1 MKDVKDTKNLKVKE
15 IAVTPEMYKE
25 NHIIGFYKKRFIF
38 FAISLSV
45 MLIGVIMAFVDGV
58 KLDIQ
63 FTGGAMLKYTYV
75 GDIDEDA
82 AGDFASTQLNRPVS
96 TQLVEDIASGEKKL
110 VFNIAG
116 NYGMNVADQ
125 DTFNSELKKAFP
137 DADLKLSESSM
148 VEPFFGKKFLR
159 NGIISIVLAGVLVLL
174 YVWIR
179 FKMMGG
185 LSAGITA
192 LVALL
197 HDCLIVFF
205 TCVIFKIPIGE
216 SFVAV
221 VLSIIG
227 YSINDT
233 IVIYDRIR
241 ENAKDYIGYPVEAI
255 TDLSITQSMMRS
267 INTNVAVMISV
278 SLVYILAFAN
288 SISSIQSFALPMA
301 VGSISG
307 CYSTI
312 CIAGPLWV
320 MWKKRKSNTILFEE
334 PKKKINTYKPTSF

>member
-1 MKDVKDTKNLKVKE
+1 MKDVKNKSYVKE
-15 IAVTPEMYKE
+15 VKVTPEMYKE
-25 NHIIGFYKKRFIF
+25 NHIIGFFAKRKIY
-38 FAISLSV
+38 FAISFSIMV
-45 MLIGVIMAFVDGV
+45 IGIIMAFINGV
-58 KLDIQ
+58 QLDIQ
-63 FTGGAMLKYTYV
+63 FKGGAMLKYTYANEV
-75 GDIDEDA
+75 NADTAADI
-82 AGDFASTQLNRPVS
+82 ASGILNRPVS
-96 TQLVEDIASGEKKL
+96 TQLTKDIATGENKL

-116 NYGMNVADQ
+116 NYGVDAADQ
-125 DTFNSELKKAFP
+125 SKLDSKLKEAFP
-137 DADLKLSESSM
+137 DSQLKQSEATM
-148 VEPFFGKKFLR
+148 VEPFFGRKFLSQ
-159 NGIISIVLAGVLVLL
+159 GILSIILASVLVLC

-179 FKMMGG
+179 FKIMGG
-185 LSAGITA
+185 LSAGVMA
-192 LVALL
+192 LIALL
-197 HDCLIVFF
+197 HDCFVVFF

-241 ENAKDYIGYPVEAI
+241 ENAKTYIGYSIEVI

-267 INTNVAVMISV
+267 IITNVCVMISV
-278 SLVYILAFAN
+278 SLVYILAAAH
-288 SISSIQSFALPMA
+288 SINSIQSFALPMA

-320 MWKKRKSNTILFEE
+320 MWKKKKGDTLLFEE
-334 PKKKINTYKPTSF
+334 KKKTPSYN